1 MTTSQVPL
9 DQIPNSVSDRRLWWR
24 LSSNPEY
31 VSQILE
37 IRKVADSLAQ
47 RVSATMPG
55 YTDHSIRHM
64 DALWGVADQIL
75 LEAEIQSMSSGEA
88 FLLGAAFYL
97 HDLGMAS
104 TVTKEGKEKI
114 RTTEAYKA
122 AFARYSRTLPA
133 DLPAADARALE
144 DATRDLHASGAIDFA
159 TQKIPGLNRYLIE
172 VSDFRTRWAHWL
184 GQVAASHHWGM
195 EDVESRLGIRGR
207 VPGPDGETIDLAFV
221 ACALRIVD
229 FAHINRERAPRLE
242 RLLRGSMSASSV
254 VHWDAQANIT
264 GPIRD
269 GDFLVYGCTEP
280 IHSPDAWW
288 LFYDLASQLNAEIRS
303 VYDYMR
309 NRTVSAARFS
319 LKGVKGVE
327 RPDSFNE
334 LVRLDENLLPLDI
347 RIQPRS
353 MERVVDLLGGRQV
366 YGEDELAPIRE
377 LIQNA
382 YDAVKLRQAMESAEG
397 RPITAGEIRVE
408 AFRQGDSSVLE
419 VIDNGVGMTRS
430 TVLRHLVAVGSDF
443 WNSTEFYSQYR
454 LAADH
459 GFRPIGRFGVGFL
472 SVFMLGDLIEITTHT
487 SGNNTIRL
495 ALNGLGKRGQMGESA
510 PTTNSGTKIRI
521 ILRQDASPLMSNL
534 KEIVQARAPML
545 DVPIVVKTGKGDG
558 EDIRVIKPGWWKATS
573 EGALLD
579 FTKNWQF
586 IARRGAHPSA
596 AEAYETR
603 YGPIG
608 NGLRYQQYGGTYTI
622 KGWPAN
628 KPEFCDDSNRI
639 ICMGGEAAAP
649 VLLCSQGIAVG
660 VVFSPDVAGLIEM
673 GPADLT
679 VSRESFTSESR
690 RRSDHGSRLP
700 LVQERILK
708 SLRPAVISAVNG
720 LSDFG
725 MIPGRLEFI
734 RGLASIFGSEVLLGT
749 DLKWIPVTL
758 PPGNLIHFSRSDF
771 DQLLAQ
777 RDRLLL
783 GCGVSSAGVYSVAS
797 AHIPTPDLA
806 AIPLV
811 AFRKEELE
819 TDYTH
824 RNVLDR
830 EGREGL
836 IRGPLTEILRIT
848 KQTGDDLI
856 LIRFLLSQ
864 VSKVWGLTAESLFS
878 QNWVFNYKDS
888 ILIGDLRRA
897 SGAL

>member
-1 MTTSQVPL
+1 
-9 DQIPNSVSDRRLWWR
+9 
-24 LSSNPEY
+24 
-31 VSQILE
+31 
-37 IRKVADSLAQ
+37 
-47 RVSATMPG
+47 
-55 YTDHSIRHM
+55 
-64 DALWGVADQIL
+64 
-75 LEAEIQSMSSGEA
+75 
-88 FLLGAAFYL
+88 
-97 HDLGMAS
+97 
-104 TVTKEGKEKI
+104 
-114 RTTEAYKA
+114 
-122 AFARYSRTLPA
+122 
-133 DLPAADARALE
+133 
-144 DATRDLHASGAIDFA
+144 
-159 TQKIPGLNRYLIE
+159 
-172 VSDFRTRWAHWL
+172 
-184 GQVAASHHWGM
+184 
-195 EDVESRLGIRGR
+195 
-207 VPGPDGETIDLAFV
+207 
-221 ACALRIVD
+221 
-229 FAHINRERAPRLE
+229 
-242 RLLRGSMSASSV
+242 
-254 VHWDAQANIT
+254 
-264 GPIRD
+264 
-269 GDFLVYGCTEP
+269 
-280 IHSPDAWW
+280 
-288 LFYDLASQLNAEIRS
+288 
-303 VYDYMR
+303 
-309 NRTVSAARFS
+309 
-319 LKGVKGVE
+319 
-327 RPDSFNE
+327 
-334 LVRLDENLLPLDI
+334 
-347 RIQPRS
+347 
-353 MERVVDLLGGRQV
+353 
-366 YGEDELAPIRE
+366 
-377 LIQNA
+377 
-382 YDAVKLRQAMESAEG
+382 
-397 RPITAGEIRVE
+397 
-408 AFRQGDSSVLE
+408 
-419 VIDNGVGMTRS
+419 
-430 TVLRHLVAVGSDF
+430 
-443 WNSTEFYSQYR
+443 
-454 LAADH
+454 
-459 GFRPIGRFGVGFL
+459 
-472 SVFMLGDLIEITTHT
+472 
-487 SGNNTIRL
+487 
-495 ALNGLGKRGQMGESA
+495 
-510 PTTNSGTKIRI
+510 
-521 ILRQDASPLMSNL
+521 
-534 KEIVQARAPML
+534 
-545 DVPIVVKTGKGDG
+545 
-558 EDIRVIKPGWWKATS
+558 
-573 EGALLD
+573 
-579 FTKNWQF
+579 
-586 IARRGAHPSA
+586 
-596 AEAYETR
+596 
-603 YGPIG
+603 
-608 NGLRYQQYGGTYTI
+608 
-622 KGWPAN
+622 
-628 KPEFCDDSNRI
+628 
-639 ICMGGEAAAP
+639 MGGEAAAP